1 MYRYVYLEEY
11 KIHLFAPDSVL
22 VCLGVRFPWGCG
34 FSPVPF
40 LLLFASSHPRITG
53 ACHVTAGFVWG
64 DDSTSEQPQQY
75 RTLHT
80 VASLCLLFL
89 LSGRECFMSDERRNS
104 CCCTLPDGNHKTKEM
119 HTGTLGVYRYGAV
132 YPRVRYIMH
141 VHAGIVY
148 GHWRFDVALKFFCY
162 SVW

>member
-1 MYRYVYLEEY
+1 
-11 KIHLFAPDSVL
+11 
-22 VCLGVRFPWGCG
+22 
-34 FSPVPF
+34 
-40 LLLFASSHPRITG
+40 
-53 ACHVTAGFVWG
+53 
-64 DDSTSEQPQQY
+64 
-75 RTLHT
+75 
-80 VASLCLLFL
+80 
-89 LSGRECFMSDERRNS
+89 MSDERRNS

-162 SVW
+162 SV